1 MDREIVSYKR
11 VVQNNKQLLSMMHR
25 KAKETRTKKITAER
39 LANPYGSKPAK
50 DTASSAPENN
60 EAAASEPESRIN
72 AKWTSEELLLGVQGV
87 RTFGKDFHVSD
98 SVGIHN
104 Y

>member
-1 MDREIVSYKR
+1 
-11 VVQNNKQLLSMMHR
+11 MMHR

-50 DTASSAPENN
+50 DSGSSAPENN

-98 SVGIHN
+98 AVDTIMSYSRNILRMIFVTTS
-104 Y
+104 